1 MWILLYKIFSAERNI
16 YFIEYT
22 TSLTEAFR
30 KVWPQFIK
38 ACLVIAYKN
47 TSSVQRGKIMKSA
60 NLFDCS
66 SNCTI

>member
-1 MWILLYKIFSAERNI
+1 
-16 YFIEYT
+16 
-22 TSLTEAFR
+22 LTEAFR